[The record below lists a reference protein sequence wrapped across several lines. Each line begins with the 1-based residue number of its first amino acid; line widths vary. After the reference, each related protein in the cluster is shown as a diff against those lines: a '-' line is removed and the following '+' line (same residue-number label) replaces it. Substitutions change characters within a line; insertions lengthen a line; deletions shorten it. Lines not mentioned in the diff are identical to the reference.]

1 MHRAER
7 ATMAHSH
14 FDRFLQEATAPD
26 LGPDCTLA
34 PDPLYGLYVSWCQI
48 TSTKRRTEK
57 CFRIAMRSRVGAGP
71 NGLRMTG
78 PAAADYFLASYPR
91 LT

>member
-1 MHRAER
+1 
-7 ATMAHSH
+7 MAHSH

-26 LGPDCTLA
+26 LESDRTLA
-34 PDPLYGLYVSWCQI
+34 PGPLYGLYVSWCEV
-48 TSTKRRTEK
+48 TRTPRRTEK
-57 CFRIAMRSRVGAGP
+57 TFRAAMRSRVGAGP
-71 NGLRMTG
+71 NGLCMNC